1 MADEPVLFAE
11 AGGVATLTLNR
22 PERLNAIDDRLLT
35 GLAAALTAAARDS
48 SVRAVVITGAGRGFC
63 AGGDIHEMTRLK
75 QEHQS
80 ETFGRFLETGHAVV
94 RQIRQMA
101 KPVIASVN
109 GPAAGGGMNLA
120 LACDLRI
127 ASNQATFTQAFV
139 RIGLHPDWGGTF
151 LLPRLIGTGRAV
163 EMMFLGEAVG
173 AEEAHR
179 LGLVNYLVPH
189 DRLAAETRQ
198 LAARLA
204 AGPPLPLALMKQALY
219 ERLETQLDMMLETE
233 VSAQMRCFETADFA
247 EGLKAFLEKRAP
259 AFKGV

>member
-1 MADEPVLFAE
+1 MADEPVLLAQ

-22 PERLNAIDDRLLT
+22 PERLNALDDRLVT

-63 AGGDIHEMTRLK
+63 AGGDIHEMARLR

-80 ETFGRFLETGHAVV
+80 EAFGRFLETGHGVV
-94 RQIRQMA
+94 RQIRQMP

-127 ASNQATFTQAFV
+127 ASNQAAFLQAFV

-163 EMMFLGEAVG
+163 EMMFLGETVG

-179 LGLVNYLVPH
+179 LGLVNYLVPPE
-189 DRLAAETRQ
+189 RLAEETQ
-198 LAARLA
+198 KLAARLSA
-204 AGPPLPLALMKQALY
+204 APPLPLALMKQALY
-219 ERLETQLDMMLETE
+219 QRLETQLDLMLEFE
-233 VSAQMRCFETADFA
+233 IGAQMQCFETQDFA

-259 AFKGV
+259 VFRGA